1 MQPLWYAGHTQTP
14 THPRVVAIGNFDG
27 VHLGHQTV
35 LGIAKQAASERGLP
49 LAVTTFDP
57 APTAVLAPERH
68 QPRIC
73 TLADRI
79 ALLHAVG
86 VDEVI
91 VEEFTPTFAAISA
104 ESFGKELL
112 VHRLMTQVL
121 VVGHDFRFGQAR
133 QGNAQR
139 LRQWCPE
146 LEVLEVEALSQNG
159 VVSSSRIRKLVAAGK
174 VEEAAMLLGRPHWL
188 RGRVVQGDMRGRTLG
203 FPTANLQ
210 SEVELLPGFGVYA
223 TRVEVDGQLH
233 PAVTNIGIR
242 PTFSATKLSV
252 ESHLLDFQGDLYG
265 KALRVELIAK
275 IREEQKFSGVDALVA
290 QIRQDIAV
298 ARERLWS

>member
-1 MQPLWYAGHTQTP
+1 MQPLWYPGHTHAP
-14 THPRVVAIGNFDG
+14 AHPRVVAIGNFDG

-35 LGIAKQAASERGLP
+35 LRTAKQAASERGLP

-73 TLADRI
+73 TLSDRI

-86 VDEVI
+86 VDLGSGGA
-91 VEEFTPTFAAISA
+91 FTPAFAAISA
-104 ESFGKELL
+104 ENFGRDLL
-112 VHRLMTQVL
+112 VRQLMTRVL
-121 VVGHDFRFGQAR
+121 VVGHDFRFGQGR
-133 QGNAQR
+133 QGNAER
-139 LRQWCPE
+139 LRGWCPE
-146 LEVLEVEALSQNG
+146 LEVREVEALSQDG

-174 VEEAAMLLGRPHWL
+174 VEEAGRLLGRPHWL
-188 RGRVVQGDMRGRTLG
+188 RGLVVQGDQRGRTLG

-210 SEVELLPGFGVYA
+210 TEVELLPAFGVYA
-223 TRVEVDGQLH
+223 TRVEVDGLLH
-233 PAVTNIGIR
+233 PAVTNIGLR
-242 PTFSATKLSV
+242 PTFSGKHVSV

-265 KALRVELIAK
+265 KALRVELVAR
-275 IREEQKFSGVDALVA
+275 IREEQKFASLDALVA
-290 QIRQDIAV
+290 QIRSDVAT